1 MMENIEDYLKSAKK
15 QLEGIDINN
24 LNSLMDKNQEV
35 IKNEQLKQNEMN
47 QRIINIESKV
57 SEMSVK
63 IDILVKII
71 DKI

>member
-47 QRIINIESKV
+47 QRIVNIENKV
-57 SEMSVK
+57 SEMSGK

>member
-47 QRIINIESKV
+47 QRIINIENKV
-57 SEMSVK
+57 SEMSGK

>member
-1 MMENIEDYLKSAKK
+1 MENIEDYLKSAKK
-15 QLEGIDINN
+15 QLEGIDYNN

-47 QRIINIESKV
+47 QRIINIENKV
-57 SEMSVK
+57 SEMSGK

-71 DKI
+71 EKI

>member
-15 QLEGIDINN
+15 QLEGIDYNN

-47 QRIINIESKV
+47 QRIINIENKV
-57 SEMSVK
+57 SEMSGK

-71 DKI
+71 EKI